1 MEDYAHILDYLPQG
15 RHDAKKMFRRE
26 PVCYAIGE
34 NEFKIFELN
43 PKDNVQLVIGE
54 RVYIGKE
61 VDQREKIAHVRARID
76 FHDLTTTAQ
85 AELPYIIAE
94 IVNKRES
101 EFLDFFN
108 RAQPVSMRF
117 HMLELLPGLGK
128 KTMEMVVAER
138 KKGDYESL
146 AQIKERVPT
155 IHAPEKLI
163 ASRVVLEL
171 KDENQKYHLF
181 VKR

>member
-1 MEDYAHILDYLPQG
+1 MEDYAYVLDYLPQG

-43 PKDNVQLVIGE
+43 PKEEAQLVIGE
-54 RVYIGKE
+54 RVYIGRE

-76 FHDLTTTAQ
+76 YHDLTTTAQ

-94 IVNKRES
+94 IIQKREP
-101 EFLDFFN
+101 EFIEFYN
-108 RAQPVSMRF
+108 KAQPVSMRF

-128 KTMEMVVAER
+128 KTMEMMVAER
-138 KKGDYESL
+138 KRGEYTSL
-146 AQIKERVPT
+146 ADIKARVPSM
-155 IHAPEKLI
+155 HAPEKLI
-163 ASRVVLEL
+163 ANRVVLEL

-181 VKR
+181 VRR

>member
-1 MEDYAHILDYLPQG
+1 MEDHAYILDFLPQG

-43 PKDNVQLVIGE
+43 PKEGAQLIIGE

-61 VDQREKIAHVRARID
+61 VEDREKIAHVRARID
-76 FHDLTTTAQ
+76 YSDLTTTAQ
-85 AELPYIIAE
+85 AELPYIIAD
-94 IVNKRES
+94 IITKREA
-101 EFLDFFN
+101 EFLEFFN

-138 KKGDYESL
+138 KKGDYTSL
-146 AQIKERVPT
+146 ANIKERVSS
-155 IHAPEKLI
+155 IHTPEKLV
-163 ASRVVLEL
+163 ASRIVLEL